1 MEGGSLPLTI
11 GTEEKG
17 RGELGILQK
26 KILVA
31 VQRATWWAQKFALI
45 EILWAFQEE
54 EDVMEPTVFK
64 MRGEILQSWVIDG
77 LCKAE
82 ITTCKSPSK
91 IKRSRWWD
99 EAIEIANLAAMAST

>member
-45 EILWAFQEE
+45 EIL
-54 EDVMEPTVFK
+54 
-64 MRGEILQSWVIDG
+64 
-77 LCKAE
+77 
-82 ITTCKSPSK
+82 
-91 IKRSRWWD
+91 
-99 EAIEIANLAAMAST
+99 